1 MTASQSSY
9 FRKSE
14 LSPLLINNY
23 IIAGAWPD
31 DQRKIP
37 RVVGSKPPRLHHLHA
52 GCMCRS
58 SAEHRLKIEGLGA
71 QTQTILLACREHL
84 EGEVCVCVCVRERRT
99 ATWGV
104 TE

>member
-37 RVVGSKPPRLHHLHA
+37 RVVGSKTPRLHHLHG

-58 SAEHRLKIEGLGA
+58 SAEHRLKIERLGA
-71 QTQTILLACREHL
+71 QTQTILLACREHFE
-84 EGEVCVCVCVRERRT
+84 EGGVCALV
-99 ATWGV
+99 
-104 TE
+104 